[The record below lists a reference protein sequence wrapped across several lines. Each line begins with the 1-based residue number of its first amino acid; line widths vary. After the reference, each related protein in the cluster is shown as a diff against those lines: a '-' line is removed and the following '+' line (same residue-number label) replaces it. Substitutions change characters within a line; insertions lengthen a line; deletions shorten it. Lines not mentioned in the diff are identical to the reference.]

1 MKIILALFISLNCF
15 VAYAQTSLIKSRLQ
29 NFRDPFKRNILRST
43 SKNSERRELK
53 TSFTNRVPVEA
64 IPIED
69 IKVTGIFLGNERRA
83 VGVEISKK
91 EKAVPFII
99 KEGMK
104 IGPDGIEV
112 KAILPGGI
120 VLVEKVINVYD
131 EEEYL
136 ETIIPVSD

>member
-1 MKIILALFISLNCF
+1 MSALNTD
-15 VAYAQTSLIKSRLQ
+15 AQTSIIKSRLA
-29 NFRDPFKRNILRST
+29 NFRDPFKRNIKRNT
-43 SKNSERRELK
+43 SKSSERRELK
-53 TSFTNRVPVEA
+53 TNFSNRIAVETIPVE
-64 IPIED
+64 D
-69 IKVTGIFLGNERRA
+69 IRITGIFLGEERRA

-91 EKAVPFII
+91 DKGIPFVI